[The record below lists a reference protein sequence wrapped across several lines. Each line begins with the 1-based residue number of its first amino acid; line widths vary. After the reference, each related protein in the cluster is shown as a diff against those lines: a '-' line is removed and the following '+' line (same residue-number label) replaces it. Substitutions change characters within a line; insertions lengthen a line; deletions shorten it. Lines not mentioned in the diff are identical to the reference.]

1 MRTGHALALLL
12 REYGVESVFGIPGV
26 HTIELYRGFA
36 EAGIST
42 HPARHEQGAGFM
54 ADAYARQ
61 TGKPGVCALVT
72 GPGVLNA
79 LTPLAQAWHDS
90 IPLLYI
96 TATTRS
102 DLLGRERGPLHDIRD
117 QVAAVAGV
125 TEHSWLAR
133 TAQELPELVA
143 RAWAAMTTG
152 RPRPAHIAV
161 PIDVLTA
168 EVDGPFTPFSKIAD
182 TAAAATAAVAATAAA
197 TTAAA
202 TGPHGEAGRA
212 AIAAAGALLCQ
223 ASTPAIIA
231 GGGARKARA
240 EVRAIAERLGAP
252 VVTTGNA
259 SGLLPPGHPL
269 AVGTLLPFAGA
280 QDLLREA
287 DVVLAVGTEF
297 SETDVL
303 YTGREVELEGS
314 LIRLDIDPAN
324 LNAPMPAKVA
334 LEGDARAVLA
344 GLIALIDREPAAD
357 GPARTV
363 AARAAVGWTGQSLGH
378 LPWLDAVAAALPEDT
393 AVVLDSTQ
401 LAYTAHH
408 YLSPAEPTAWTA
420 TYGLGTLGAALPMA
434 VGAAIAEPERPV
446 LAIAGDGGSL
456 FTLTELATA
465 VDLGRQLTLLIWDN
479 RGYGEIRD
487 SFDRASAT
495 RVDTEVTAFDHALIA
510 RGFGARGLHVATPE
524 ALREALHEALRT
536 NAVTVVVAAGF

>member
-1 MRTGHALALLL
+1 MRAGHALALLL
-12 REYGVESVFGIPGV
+12 REYGVDTVFGIPGV
-26 HTIELYRGFA
+26 HTIEFYRGFA
-36 EAGIST
+36 EAGIAT
-42 HPARHEQGAGFM
+42 RPARHEQGAGFM

-90 IPLLYI
+90 IPLLYV

-133 TAQELPELVA
+133 TAEELPELID
-143 RAWAAMTTG
+143 RAWTAMTTG

-161 PIDVLTA
+161 PIDVLTT
-168 EVDGPFTPFSKIAD
+168 EVDGPFTRIDRAP
-182 TAAAATAAVAATAAA
+182 AAIIEPDDESLRAAVHLLEQATA
-197 TTAAA
+197 
-202 TGPHGEAGRA
+202 
-212 AIAAAGALLCQ
+212 
-223 ASTPAIIA
+223 PAIIA
-231 GGGARKARA
+231 GGGARGAA
-240 EVRAIAERLGAP
+240 ADVRALAELLGAP

-259 SGLLPPGHPL
+259 SGLLAPGHPL
-269 AVGTLLPFAGA
+269 AVGTLLPFRGA
-280 QDLLREA
+280 RDLLREA

-303 YTGREVELEGS
+303 YTGQDVEIGGA
-314 LIRLDIDPAN
+314 LIRLDIDTAN
-324 LNAPMPAKVA
+324 LQAPMPAKVA
-334 LEGDARAVLA
+334 LHGDARSVLVQLR
-344 GLIALIDREPAAD
+344 GLIGREPAAD
-357 GPARTV
+357 GGDRAS
-363 AARAAVGWTGQSLGH
+363 AARADIAWTDQSRGH
-378 LPWLDAVAAALPEDT
+378 LPWLDAVSAALPENT

-479 RGYGEIRD
+479 QGYGEIRD

-495 RVDTEVTAFDHALIA
+495 RVDTEVTAADHALIA
-510 RGFGARGLHVATPE
+510 QGFGARGVRVGSPAELRTALGE
-524 ALREALHEALRT
+524 ALRSDV
-536 NAVTVVVAAGF
+536 VTVVVAAGF

>member
-1 MRTGHALALLL
+1 MRAGHALALLL

-90 IPLLYI
+90 IPLLFV

-133 TAQELPELVA
+133 TPQELPGLVA
-143 RAWAAMTTG
+143 RAWTAMTEG
-152 RPRPAHIAV
+152 RPRPAHIAI
-161 PIDVLTA
+161 PIDVLTT
-168 EVDGPFTPFSKIAD
+168 EVDGPFTRVVLQPEEHEPDQEAFR
-182 TAAAATAAVAATAAA
+182 AAAALL
-197 TTAAA
+197 
-202 TGPHGEAGRA
+202 GRA
-212 AIAAAGALLCQ
+212 G
-223 ASTPAIIA
+223 TPAIIA
-231 GGGARKARA
+231 GGGARGAAA
-240 EVRAIAERLGAP
+240 EVRALAEMLGAP

-259 SGLLPPGHPL
+259 AGLLPPGHPL
-269 AVGTLLPFAGA
+269 AVGTLLPFAGT
-280 QDLLREA
+280 QDLLRDA

-303 YTGREVELEGS
+303 YTGRDVEFGGS

-324 LNAPMPAKVA
+324 LQAPMPAKVA
-334 LEGDARAVLA
+334 LQGDAGTALA
-344 GLIALIDREPAAD
+344 RLTGLIDREPAAN
-357 GPARTV
+357 GPAR
-363 AARAAVGWTGQSLGH
+363 AGDARAGVAWTAQSLGH
-378 LPWLDAVAAALPEDT
+378 HPWLDAVSAALPEDT

-434 VGAAIAEPERPV
+434 VGAAIAQPQRPV

-510 RGFGARGLHVATPE
+510 QGFGAHGVRVTSPE
-524 ALREALHEALRT
+524 ALGEALHTAMRT
-536 NAVTVVVAAGF
+536 DVVTVVVAAGF